1 MNMSYIKKL
10 LKDNKGLAMESVI
23 LLTVVVFA
31 LCAIVTMYSLKIT
44 NNWRKINNIIN
55 TRLYL
60 DSIGDDYLNY
70 INGNSDNFDKNAYF
84 YYVNKKEHYYNVSI
98 SDDYDTDIKELVVK
112 DGINTELTIIYEK
125 DKNSNKY
132 FVIRWVYGDYYE

>member
-44 NNWRKINNIIN
+44 NNWRKVNNIIN

>member
-1 MNMSYIKKL
+1 MSYIKKL

>member
-1 MNMSYIKKL
+1 MSYIKKL

-44 NNWRKINNIIN
+44 NNWRKVNNIIN

-112 DGINTELTIIYEK
+112 DGIKTELTIIYEK

>member
-1 MNMSYIKKL
+1 MSYIKKL
-10 LKDNKGLAMESVI
+10 LKNNKGLAMESVI